1 MGDRSATDRQRNPGG
16 VLGFGKAFQRAL
28 DQHKIGVEAGFQP
41 AALSSISLAAI

>member
-1 MGDRSATDRQRNPGG
+1 VIVPPQTVSAIRAASW
-16 VLGFGKAFQRAL
+16 GFGKAFQRAF